1 MTRDLTSTNTKNL
14 PPMYKLLAEFIAN
27 ETSPK
32 LHEYI
37 FQLHSNSTSK
47 LTKQAKIVPE
57 IVYQVSKLYLLAT
70 TLPIT
75 ILSTVQMEQLDVVLL
90 KLMSCILD
98 KPSVRRLIV
107 RSSARDF
114 KLGDGQ
120 MRRAEEETAGVAKR
134 ARTSISDR

>member
-57 IVYQVSKLYLLAT
+57 IVYQVSWLYFLAT
-70 TLPIT
+70 KNVHEDTFNCTDGAVGCCFAKTDELHSGQAIGPPAHRP
-75 ILSTVQMEQLDVVLL
+75 LL
-90 KLMSCILD
+90 GQRLQARRWTDAPSRRGSCG
-98 KPSVRRLIV
+98 SCQ
-107 RSSARDF
+107 ACANF
-114 KLGDGQ
+114 N
-120 MRRAEEETAGVAKR
+120 KR
-134 ARTSISDR
+134 